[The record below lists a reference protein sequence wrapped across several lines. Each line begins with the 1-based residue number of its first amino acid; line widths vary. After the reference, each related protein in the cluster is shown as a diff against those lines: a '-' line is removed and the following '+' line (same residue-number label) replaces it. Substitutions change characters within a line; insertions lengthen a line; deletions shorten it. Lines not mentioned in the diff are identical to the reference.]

1 MRLKNLKQYKM
12 NKAKY
17 TLDDERNQVFDGYE
31 EIATIQADIQPCS
44 GQLKVQLYG
53 IEITKYLTVYMYPNE
68 EVQEGL
74 YIEVDGKYYEI
85 QVIEHWDR
93 HIRFD
98 MKVVD

>member
-1 MRLKNLKQYKM
+1 MRLRNLKQYKL

-44 GQLKVQLYG
+44 GQLKAQLYG
-53 IEITKYLTVYMYPNE
+53 LEITKYLTAYMYPNE

-74 YIEVDGKYYEI
+74 YIEVNGKYYEV
-85 QVIEHWDR
+85 QVIERWDR

-98 MKVVD
+98 IKVVD

>member
-1 MRLKNLKQYKM
+1 MRLRNLKPYSL
-12 NKAKY
+12 NRIKY
-17 TLDDERNQVFDGYE
+17 TLDDERNQVKDGYE

-53 IEITKYLTVYMYPNE
+53 IEITKYLTVYMIPNADVE
-68 EVQEGL
+68 EGL
-74 YIEVDGKYYEI
+74 YILINGKYYEV

-98 MKVVD
+98 IKAVV

>member
-1 MRLKNLKQYKM
+1 MRLRNLKPYKVF
-12 NKAKY
+12 KKLY

-53 IEITKYLTVYMYPNE
+53 IEINKYLTVYMYPNE

-74 YIEVDGKYYEI
+74 YIEVNGKYYEI

-98 MKVVD
+98 IKVVD